1 MGVASPLNG
10 YRYRIGIE
18 QNFGTFQF
26 TAPTIDLRKY
36 VRTKP
41 VTFAGRLYGFGRIG
55 NTNNQLFPLF
65 VGYPFLVRGYEP
77 NSFFNGTNTTGNG
90 FDIEQLIGNR
100 IAVANFEVRLPFTG
114 PEKLSVLPSKF
125 LFSELNLFF
134 DAGLAWDKGNTVDLG
149 RKSPPIIGTSGPN
162 NNPIYDSNVKV
173 PALSAGISTRVNVF
187 GYLVLEPYLAFPF
200 SRGDVQKPVFGLAF
214 APGW

>member
-1 MGVASPLNG
+1 M
-10 YRYRIGIE
+10 
-18 QNFGTFQF
+18 
-26 TAPTIDLRKY
+26 
-36 VRTKP
+36 
-41 VTFAGRLYGFGRIG
+41 
-55 NTNNQLFPLF
+55 
-65 VGYPFLVRGYEP
+65 
-77 NSFFNGTNTTGNG
+77 
-90 FDIEQLIGNR
+90 
-100 IAVANFEVRLPFTG
+100 RLPFTG